1 MKEQETKSTHGVFWP
16 MLHTALQV
24 HELHVANTHD
34 EQGGI
39 PEKEVDASFVVP
51 ITLG

>member
-1 MKEQETKSTHGVFWP
+1 
-16 MLHTALQV
+16 MLRTALQV
-24 HELHVANTHD
+24 HELYVYVANTHD